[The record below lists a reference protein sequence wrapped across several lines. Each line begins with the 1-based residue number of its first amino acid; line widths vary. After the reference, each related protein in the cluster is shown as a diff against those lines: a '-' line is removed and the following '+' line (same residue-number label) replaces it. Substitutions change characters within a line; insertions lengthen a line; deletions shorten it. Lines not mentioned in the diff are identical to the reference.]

1 MVGVITLPLFLLGV
15 RASCCWGRHSHM
27 RETSKMKVITMS
39 GLWLSV
45 RETCFVN
52 ATLCEITIT
61 PRRNV
66 DFSRHTTPLP
76 RQSAVES
83 VRSHNL
89 RGLAYHYEQCS
100 RTKGTRKKMVG
111 SARTGCYPM

>member
-1 MVGVITLPLFLLGV
+1 
-15 RASCCWGRHSHM
+15 M
-27 RETSKMKVITMS
+27 RKTNKMKLITMFRT
-39 GLWLSV
+39 LAKCTENLL
-45 RETCFVN
+45 CN

-66 DFSRHTTPLP
+66 DLFRHTTPLP

-89 RGLAYHYEQCS
+89 RELAYYYKQCS
-100 RTKGTRKKMVG
+100 KTKGAREKMVG